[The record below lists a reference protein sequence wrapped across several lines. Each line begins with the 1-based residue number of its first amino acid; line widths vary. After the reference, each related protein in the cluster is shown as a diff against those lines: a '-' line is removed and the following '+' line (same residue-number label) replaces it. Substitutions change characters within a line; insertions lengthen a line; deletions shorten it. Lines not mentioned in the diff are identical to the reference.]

1 MTKYYDGKIDVN
13 IPEKKKE
20 VAQERR
26 LTPYIYI
33 YIYII
38 HKEND
43 PYGVVQ
49 VLKKGTD

>member
-13 IPEKKKE
+13 IQE

-26 LTPYIYI
+26 LTPHI